1 MQEGTVVEWHVAV
14 GVPVTKGQVLLSIES
29 EKAEIEIEAPATGVL
44 RHIYVEPGTT
54 VPCGTPLAAL
64 TESAEEPFD
73 AEAFRRTISPPRP
86 EQPPPASAAE
96 TRTAGVA
103 SSRTAVAS
111 PTPITPAAK
120 RRAADLGVDPRN
132 VPGSGPGGRVTRED
146 VEAYAA
152 VLAARVVVAP
162 DVALEVPSQGD
173 GAPVLLL
180 PGFGTD
186 VSAFARQQPA
196 LASRYRTRGVNPRGV
211 GFSDAPEADCYDVRT
226 AARDVAAVAADVP
239 AHIIGAS
246 LGAAVAI
253 ELALEHP
260 ACVRS
265 LTLLTPFVKAD
276 ARLDAVLDAWCRL
289 AAEASPDALAR
300 FLLPWMFSAAFL
312 DDTARRDR
320 SIRAL
325 VQTAARVPA
334 ASLTRHAAGLR
345 RWSNSRTADLAR
357 ISVPTLV
364 VVAAE
369 DLLTRGG
376 AEIAAAIPGAR
387 HAVIPGAGHAVGL
400 EAPDQ
405 VNGAILEHLAAVAG

>member
-14 GVPVTKGQVLLSIES
+14 GAPVTKGQILLSIES

-44 RHIYVEPGTT
+44 RHVYVEQGAT

-73 AEAFRRTISPPRP
+73 AEAFRRTIGPP
-86 EQPPPASAAE
+86 EPPPPPSFAETRPGGAASSRAPIASAA
-96 TRTAGVA
+96 
-103 SSRTAVAS
+103 
-111 PTPITPAAK
+111 PITPAAR
-120 RRAADLGVDPRN
+120 RRAADLGVDPRS

-146 VEAYAA
+146 VEAYAE
-152 VLAARVVVAP
+152 VLAARVTVAP
-162 DVALEVPSQGD
+162 GVALEVPSQGD
-173 GAPVLLL
+173 GAPALLL

-211 GFSDAPEADCYDVRT
+211 GFSDAPETDCYDVST

-312 DDTARRDR
+312 DDATRRER

-334 ASLTRHAAGLR
+334 ASLTRYAAGLR
-345 RWSNSRTADLAR
+345 RWSNSRAADLAR
-357 ISVPTLV
+357 IAVPTLV

-376 AEIAAAIPGAR
+376 AEIAAAVPGAR
-387 HAVIPGAGHAVGL
+387 HALIPGAGHAVGL

-405 VNGAILEHLAAVAG
+405 VNGAILEHLAAVGG

>member
-14 GVPVTKGQVLLSIES
+14 GAPVTKGEVLLSIES

-44 RHIYVEPGTT
+44 RHVYVELGTT
-54 VPCGTPLAAL
+54 VPCGTPLAAI
-64 TESAEEPFD
+64 TESAGEPFD
-73 AEAFRRTISPPRP
+73 AEAFRRTISPPQP
-86 EQPPPASAAE
+86 EPPRPASVVE
-96 TRTAGVA
+96 TGTAGVA
-103 SSRTAVAS
+103 SSRAAVAS
-111 PTPITPAAK
+111 AAPITPAARK
-120 RRAADLGVDPRN
+120 RAADLGIDLRSVR
-132 VPGSGPGGRVTRED
+132 GSGPGGRVIKED

-152 VLAARVVVAP
+152 VLGARVVVAP
-162 DVALEVPSQGD
+162 GVALEVPSHGE

-196 LASRYRTRGVNPRGV
+196 FATRYRTRGVNPRGV
-211 GFSDAPEADCYDVRT
+211 GFSDAPDADCYDVRT
-226 AARDVAAVAADVP
+226 AANDVAAVAAGAR
-239 AHIIGAS
+239 AHVIGAS

-276 ARLDAVLDAWCRL
+276 ARLDVVLDAWCRL
-289 AAEASPDALAR
+289 AAEASPDAFAR

-312 DDTARRDR
+312 EDATRRER

-334 ASLTRHAAGLR
+334 ASLARYATGLR
-345 RWSNSRTADLAR
+345 RWSNSRTGDLAR

-387 HAVIPGAGHAVGL
+387 QAVIPGAGHAVGL

-405 VNGAILEHLAAVAG
+405 VNEAILDHLAAVGE